1 MIMIIFRIMW
11 VITAIVSLV
20 VIFFFF
26 TGLADGTVNERNM
39 ILWIGILAICAIALL
54 GGPWLRRHNY
64 PTLGL
69 VVTAIVAIP
78 SFLFGMFMLIAIL
91 SGSKWN

>member
-1 MIMIIFRIMW
+1 MIIFRILW
-11 VITAIVSLV
+11 IIAAIVSL
-20 VIFFFF
+20 IALFFFV
-26 TGLADGTVNERNM
+26 TGLADGTINERNM
-39 ILWIGILAICAIALL
+39 MLWMAILAICAMALL
-54 GGPWLRRHNY
+54 GGPWLRHHNY

-69 VVTAIVAIP
+69 VITAIVAIP